1 MPKPNLFSSPQEML
15 AFVPRPVAAVVLL
28 FPITPEYEEARRTG
42 EWDGRG

>member
-1 MPKPNLFSSPQEML
+1 MPKPTLSLLSQEML

-42 EWDGRG
+42 EWGGRG